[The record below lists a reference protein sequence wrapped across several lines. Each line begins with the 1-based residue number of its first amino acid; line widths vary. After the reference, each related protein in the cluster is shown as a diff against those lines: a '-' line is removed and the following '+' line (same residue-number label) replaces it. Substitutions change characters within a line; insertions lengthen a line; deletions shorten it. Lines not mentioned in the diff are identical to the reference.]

1 MHTYEY
7 VVLASMHT
15 VVYSN
20 ILKIIIGLCTYEL
33 VQHLFAE
40 DPELRAREEISSDYY
55 ELVTY
60 IMMYV
65 LTYIVQYVICKHL
78 PSESESDKKR
88 PQRTNGDEKKQ
99 DTSVRMEMG
108 TSKPKL

>member
-40 DPELRAREEISSDYY
+40 DPELRAREEISSDY
-55 ELVTY
+55 
-60 IMMYV
+60 
-65 LTYIVQYVICKHL
+65 
-78 PSESESDKKR
+78 
-88 PQRTNGDEKKQ
+88 
-99 DTSVRMEMG
+99 
-108 TSKPKL
+108 

>member
-65 LTYIVQYVICKHL
+65 LTYIVQYVVCDL
-78 PSESESDKKR
+78 
-88 PQRTNGDEKKQ
+88 Q
-99 DTSVRMEMG
+99 TS
-108 TSKPKL
+108 SK